1 MDLEAWFDAGRTDSY
16 KGQNHIKA
24 VSMKQ
29 VFIFLFLL
37 FHVLPRPMVHAAT
50 HALSI
55 DGEPRYPEDFS
66 HFDYVNPDAPKG
78 GQIRLAAIG
87 TFDNF
92 NPYIVKGNA
101 ADGLGLLFDTLT
113 EQSMDEPF
121 TEYGLV
127 AEKILVSPDNMGMT
141 FILRPEA
148 RFQDQSPITA
158 QDVAFTFNLLVQEGN
173 PHYAQYYADV
183 DRVETP
189 DDKTVNFFFTSGNN
203 KELPS
208 ILGQLPVLSKKYW
221 QHRDFSASSLDI
233 PLGSGPY
240 KLQEFRP
247 GQQVVFERDP
257 DYWAKDLAVNK
268 GRHNFKTIIYDYYR
282 DLTVTLEAFKA
293 GEYDF
298 RQETNSK
305 QWATGYTGPAMR
317 EGLIRTEHIPHK
329 LSQGMQCFAMNTRRS
344 FFADL
349 LVRKAFNFAF
359 DFEWSNRNL
368 FYGQYAR
375 STSFFSNSD
384 LAAQGPVTQ
393 EEKDLGASLGLSG
406 DLVLEETLLPVTDG
420 TGNIRENLRTAIELL
435 HQAGW
440 QIENGKLVK
449 DGQPFEFEMLLVQ
462 PDFERVVLPFQRNLQ
477 RLGITMKVRIVDT
490 SQYLERLRNFDFD
503 MIVTSFPQSLSPGNE
518 QRSFWH
524 SSSAHVPGSRN
535 YCGINDPWV
544 DVLVDQII
552 AAPNR
557 DALLLRCKVL
567 DRVLL
572 AGWYVIPHWH
582 AIDWRVAYWDRF
594 GRPEVLPDFGLD
606 LQSWWIDPD
615 KDQKLA
621 EKRRNL
627 GKK

>member
-1 MDLEAWFDAGRTDSY
+1 
-16 KGQNHIKA
+16 
-24 VSMKQ
+24 MKQ
-29 VFIFLFLL
+29 LFILFLL
-37 FHVLPRPMVHAAT
+37 ILITTPTVHAAS
-50 HALSI
+50 HALTM
-55 DGEPRYPEDFS
+55 DGEPRYPEDFT
-66 HFDYVNPDAPKG
+66 HFAYTNPKAPKG
-78 GQIRLAAIG
+78 GEIRLAAIG

-127 AEKILVSPDNMGMT
+127 AEKILVAPDNMSMT
-141 FILRPEA
+141 FLLRPQA
-148 RFQDQSPITA
+148 RFHDQSPILA
-158 QDVAFTFNLLVQEGN
+158 QDVAFTFNILMKEGN
-173 PHYAQYYADV
+173 PHFAQYYADV

-189 DDKTVNFFFTSGNN
+189 DDRTVIFFFKSANN

-208 ILGQLPVLSKKYW
+208 ILGQLPVLSQKYW
-221 QHRDFSASSLDI
+221 QIRDFSASSLDV

-240 KLQEFRP
+240 KIRGFRP
-247 GQQVVFERDP
+247 SQQVVFERDP
-257 DYWAKDLAVNK
+257 DYWARDLAVNK
-268 GRHNFKTIIYDYYR
+268 GRHNFDAIFYDYYR

-298 RQETNSK
+298 RQETNAK
-305 QWATGYTGPAMR
+305 QWATGYTGPAIR
-317 EGLIRTEHIPHK
+317 DGLIRTEHIPHK

-344 FFADL
+344 LFTDP
-349 LVRKAFNFAF
+349 LVRKALNHAF

-384 LAAQGPVTQ
+384 LAAHGPVTQ
-393 EEKDLGASLGLSG
+393 EEKDIVAGL
-406 DLVLEETLLPVTDG
+406 DAAQNTVLQETLLPITDG
-420 TGNIRENLRTAIELL
+420 TGNIRENLRTAMELL
-435 HQAGW
+435 RQAGW
-440 QIENGKLVK
+440 HIENGKLVK
-449 DGQPFEFEMLLVQ
+449 DGQPFMFEMLLVQ
-462 PDFERVVLPFQRNLQ
+462 PDFERVVLPFQRNIE
-477 RLGITMKVRIVDT
+477 RLGITMRVRIVDT

-524 SSSAHVPGSRN
+524 SLAADVPGSRN
-535 YCGINDPWV
+535 YCGIKDP
-544 DVLVDQII
+544 LVDTLVDMII

-557 DALLLRCKVL
+557 EALILSCKVL
-567 DRVLL
+567 DRILL

-582 AIDWRVAYWDRF
+582 AMDWRVAYWDRF
-594 GRPEVLPDFGLD
+594 GRPEILPDFGLD
-606 LQSWWIDPD
+606 LQSWWIDPE
-615 KDQKLA
+615 KDQALA
-621 EKRRNL
+621 EKRRNV